1 MLSAASSK
9 ALSTASTAVAL
20 ADAKAEETG
29 MKSMVKE
36 NASYMGTKLADASV
50 VA

>member
-1 MLSAASSK
+1 MLSAASQK
-9 ALSTASTAVAL
+9 AMSAASTAAAM

-29 MKSMVKE
+29 MKTAVKD